1 MVRIDLDLN
10 EINGL
15 DKTGSTEY
23 RWRVVSQNYQS
34 DYLDS
39 DPQFYTNDDYA
50 FHIDITLPSVNMISL
65 YDDMF
70 SENFDLY
77 KKVV

>member
-1 MVRIDLDLN
+1 MESRISEL
-10 EINGL
+10 
-15 DKTGSTEY
+15 
-23 RWRVVSQNYQS
+23 QS

-50 FHIDITLPSVNMISL
+50 FHIDITLPSVNMIPL
-65 YDDMF
+65 YDDIF

-77 KKVV
+77 MLGSERLVDFGILFKQFFFIKEKTL